1 MIKLYFKKLIWLIV
15 YVVFGFGIFAV
26 MALFLN
32 PFLSPAFIL
41 IFSFVVTF
49 MFVTS
54 YTIRNRYPDGALKR
68 AYLAETES
76 FNLKTEIMKVLR
88 FEHFIAELLVY
99 ITFGIIIVTIAFLR
113 VETISVLKLLWGTIK
128 AISMFTIPFTI
139 IDIVFWL
146 LIRYRWYKEKK
157 DLLCGK
163 RKKRSYAIYWQK
175 EIVKSFVCSHFLCS

>member
-1 MIKLYFKKLIWLIV
+1 MLKLYFKKMIWLII
-15 YVVFGFGIFAV
+15 YAVFWFAIFAV

-41 IFSFVVTF
+41 VLSFAGTF

-54 YTIRNRYPDGALKR
+54 YTIRNRYPDGELRR

-88 FEHFIAELLVY
+88 FEHFIAEVLVF
-99 ITFGIIIVTIAFLR
+99 ITFSVILITIAFSS
-113 VETISVLKLLWGTIK
+113 VETISALKLLWGTIK
-128 AISMFTIPFTI
+128 VISVFTIPFSL

-146 LIRYRWYKEKK
+146 LIRYRWYKDRK
-157 DLLCGK
+157 DLLSGK
-163 RKKRSYAIYWQK
+163 HKKRTYVIN
-175 EIVKSFVCSHFLCS
+175 

>member
-1 MIKLYFKKLIWLIV
+1 MLKLYLKKLLWLII
-15 YVVFGFGIFAV
+15 YAVFWFAIFAV

-41 IFSFVVTF
+41 IFSFVGTIV
-49 MFVTS
+49 FVTT
-54 YTIRNRYPDGALKR
+54 YTISNRYPDGALKR

-99 ITFGIIIVTIAFLR
+99 ITFSVILITIAFSS
-113 VETISVLKLLWGTIK
+113 VETIIALNLLFGCIK
-128 AISMFTIPFTI
+128 VISAFTIPFTL

-146 LIRYRWYKEKK
+146 LIRYRWYKDRK
-157 DLLCGK
+157 DLLSGK
-163 RKKRSYAIYWQK
+163 HKKRTYVID
-175 EIVKSFVCSHFLCS
+175 